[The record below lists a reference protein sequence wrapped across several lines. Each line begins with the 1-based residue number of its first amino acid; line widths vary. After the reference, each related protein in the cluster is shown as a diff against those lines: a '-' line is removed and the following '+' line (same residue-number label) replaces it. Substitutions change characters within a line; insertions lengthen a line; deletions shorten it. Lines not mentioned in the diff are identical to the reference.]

1 MNQVNSFVGFVF
13 MVSLAAVLQFF
24 LPWWSLVIP
33 CFAISFLFGRSG
45 LSSFISGFLAIALL
59 WICTALVIQFQTGS
73 GLPQQISMLFPGK
86 SIFILYFLTGLTGGL
101 TGAMSSL
108 SGYLVR
114 RIL

>member
-1 MNQVNSFVGFVF
+1 MNQVNSFIAFVL
-13 MVSLAAVLQFF
+13 MISLAAAFQFF

-33 CFAISFLFGRSG
+33 CFAISFLFGKSG
-45 LSSFISGFLAIALL
+45 ISSFISGFLAIALL
-59 WICTALVIQFQTGS
+59 WVCTAFIIQFQTGS

-86 SIFILYFLTGLTGGL
+86 SIIILYLLTGITGGL